1 MLSTDV
7 MTKLE
12 SMIQQVA
19 QDQGCELYDI
29 EFAGV
34 GGRRTLRIY
43 IDRPEGVGIA
53 DCSSVSRGLSE
64 LLDVDDPI
72 EGAYDLEVSTPGIE
86 RVLRKPWHFQRVI
99 GKKIQTRLLK
109 PLEAYGVQNKKFSVM
124 KQVSETLAA
133 ADEEGIEFRLEEEVA
148 KIPFS
153 AIDRAKVLFETEAKG
168 EKKTEKKKK
177 KK

>member
-1 MLSTDV
+1 
-7 MTKLE
+7 
-12 SMIQQVA
+12 
-19 QDQGCELYDI
+19 
-29 EFAGV
+29 
-34 GGRRTLRIY
+34 
-43 IDRPEGVGIA
+43 VGIA
-53 DCSSVSRGLSE
+53 DCSNVSRGLSE
-64 LLDVDDPI
+64 LLDADDPI

-99 GKKIQTRLLK
+99 GKKIQTRLQK
-109 PLEAYGVQNKKFSVM
+109 PLEDFGIQNKKFSAM

-133 ADEEGIEFRLEEEVA
+133 VSDEGIEFRLEEEVA

-153 AIDRAKVLFETEAKG
+153 AIDRAKVLFDMEPKG